1 MSSRMTSA
9 RRSESQGPASTSNL
23 PPDVITALTTLHDF
37 VTASMQLPPQVIVTC
52 RNEKRAFGR
61 SALQAMSYR
70 KAVDLFVQRFSTKND
85 WWISEYRYK
94 PDVSIYARFY
104 RRHGDEDEGMVMLDE
119 KGWSEL
125 VGNAVR
131 LTIVFTSL
139 KLTAQSSGL

>member
-1 MSSRMTSA
+1 MASA

-70 KAVDLFVQRFSTKND
+70 VYTILPALRKQLIAKTESSRPLR
-85 WWISEYRYK
+85 
-94 PDVSIYARFY
+94 PAL
-104 RRHGDEDEGMVMLDE
+104 LDE
-119 KGWSEL
+119 KRL
-125 VGNAVR
+125 VDIRV
-131 LTIVFTSL
+131 
-139 KLTAQSSGL
+139 